1 MKILLLHSQ
10 KGGSGKST
18 LAVHMAVCAARSGQK
33 TVLIDLDPQASA
45 YDWNES
51 RDETC
56 KLDATKATAAQLAA
70 RLQQARAGGI
80 DLALID
86 TAPHSDS
93 AAAIAVQLADLL
105 LIPCRPAR
113 FDLAAMIKTLEIAR
127 AANTTAVVVLNA
139 ARRGKRKTAEARAAL
154 EGIGASVCPSVVH
167 DWVSLEDAL
176 IDGRSV
182 HEYEPDGKAAE
193 EIEELYNHVSR
204 LLGDTTAKT
213 RVA

>member
-18 LAVHMAVCAARSGQK
+18 LAVHMAVCAARHGQK

-51 RDETC
+51 RDEAR

-70 RLQQARAGGI
+70 RLQQAKAGSI
-80 DLALID
+80 DLAIID

-93 AAAIAVQLADLL
+93 AAAIAAQITDLL

-154 EGIGASVCPSVVH
+154 ESIGANVYPSVIH
-167 DWVSLEDAL
+167 DWVALEDAL
-176 IDGRSV
+176 IDGRAV
-182 HEYEPDGKAAE
+182 HEYEPDSKAAE
-193 EIEELYNHVSR
+193 EIEELYNHISR
-204 LLGDTTAKT
+204 LLGDITSKR